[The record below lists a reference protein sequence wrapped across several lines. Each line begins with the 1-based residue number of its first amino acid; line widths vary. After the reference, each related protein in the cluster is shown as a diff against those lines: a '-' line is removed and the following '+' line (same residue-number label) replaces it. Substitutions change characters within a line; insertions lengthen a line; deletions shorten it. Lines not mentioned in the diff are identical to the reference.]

1 MTPPPF
7 DPELAPIVEELR
19 ALRPPLATLAD
30 IPGRR
35 ELNAA
40 DHRTVEELATAYPRF
55 AFSEEHAG
63 AVPLLVARPPG
74 SAGVL
79 YYVHGGGT
87 IVGSHLGA
95 DVPNL
100 LDWAGELNLT
110 VVSPGYRLAPEHP
123 YPAPVEDCY
132 AGLLWTA
139 SHCEGPVVVGGIS
152 AGGGLAAAMALL
164 ARDRGG
170 PELAG
175 QLLICPMLD
184 DRNTTPSAVDLDG
197 RGLWDR
203 TANNVGWTAYL
214 GDLDD
219 VPAYAAPARAE
230 DLSGLPPA
238 FLDVGTAETFRDEVV
253 AYASRLW
260 QAGGEAE
267 LHVWPGGFHGFDA
280 LAPKAQ
286 LSRAARAARLT
297 WLQRLLSRR
306 PAAPA
311 AR

>member
-7 DPELAPIVEELR
+7 DAELAPVVETLR
-19 ALRPPLATLAD
+19 ALRPPLAAVAD

-40 DHRTVEELATAYPRF
+40 EHRTVEELAAEFPAYQV
-55 AFSEEHAG
+55 AEESAG
-63 AVPLLVARPPG
+63 DVPLLVMTPASSR
-74 SAGVL
+74 GVL

-100 LDWAGELNLT
+100 LAWADGLALT

-123 YPAPVEDCY
+123 YPAPLEDCY

-139 SHCEGPVVVGGIS
+139 GRFAGPLVLGGVS
-152 AGGGLAAAMALL
+152 AGGGLAAATALL

-170 PELAG
+170 PAPAG
-175 QLLICPMLD
+175 QLLLCPMLD
-184 DRNTTPSAVDLDG
+184 DRNDTPSAVDLDG

-203 TANNVGWTAYL
+203 TANDVGWTAYL
-214 GDLDD
+214 GGLQDA
-219 VPAYAAPARAE
+219 PAYAAPARAS

-253 AYASRLW
+253 AYAGRIW

-267 LHVWPGGFHGFDA
+267 LHVWPGGFHGFDS
-280 LAPKAQ
+280 LAPEAK

-297 WLQRLLSRR
+297 WLRRLLGQ
-306 PAAPA
+306 
-311 AR
+311 

>member
-7 DPELAPIVEELR
+7 DPELAPVVETLR
-19 ALRPPLATLAD
+19 ALRPPLAKLAD

-40 DHRTVEELATAYPRF
+40 EHRTVEELATAYP
-55 AFSEEHAG
+55 AYEVAEEYAG
-63 AVPLLVARPPG
+63 DVPLLVMRPAE

-87 IVGSHLGA
+87 IVGSHLGQ

-100 LDWAGELNLT
+100 LDWAGGLDLT
-110 VVSPGYRLAPEHP
+110 IVSPGYRLAPEHP

-132 AGLLWTA
+132 TGLLWTVE
-139 SHCEGPVVVGGIS
+139 HCAGPVVAGGIS
-152 AGGGLAAAMALL
+152 AGGGLAAATVLL

-184 DRNTTPSAVDLDG
+184 DRNNTASAVDLDG
-197 RGLWDR
+197 HGLWDR

-214 GDLDD
+214 GDRRGTDD
-219 VPAYAAPARAE
+219 VPAYAAAARAA

-253 AYASRLW
+253 AYAGRIW
-260 QAGGEAE
+260 RAGGEAE
-267 LHVWPGGFHGFDA
+267 LHVWPGGFHGFDS
-280 LAPKAQ
+280 LAPEAQ
-286 LSRAARAARLT
+286 VSRAARAARLT
-297 WLQRLLSRR
+297 WLLKRL
-306 PAAPA
+306 PGAPA

>member
-7 DPELAPIVEELR
+7 DPELAPVVEVLR
-19 ALRPPLATLAD
+19 ALRPPLASLAD

-40 DHRTVEELATAYPRF
+40 EHRTVEELAAAHPGYKV
-55 AFSEEHAG
+55 AEEHAG
-63 AVPLLVARPPG
+63 DVPLLVMTPAS

-100 LDWAGELNLT
+100 LTWAGELDLT
-110 VVSPGYRLAPEHP
+110 IVSPGYRLAPEHP

-132 AGLLWTA
+132 AGLRWTA
-139 SHCEGPVVVGGIS
+139 ERFAGPLVLGGIS
-152 AGGGLAAAMALL
+152 AGGGLAAATALL

-170 PELAG
+170 PALAG
-175 QLLICPMLD
+175 QLLLCPMLD
-184 DRNTTPSAVDLDG
+184 DRNDTPSAVDLDG

-214 GDLDD
+214 GGLED
-219 VPAYAAPARAE
+219 VPAYAAAARAD

-267 LHVWPGGFHGFDA
+267 LHVWPGGFHGFDS
-280 LAPKAQ
+280 LAPEAR

-297 WLQRLLSRR
+297 WLRRLLGQ
-306 PAAPA
+306 
-311 AR
+311 

>member
-1 MTPPPF
+1 VTPPPF

-19 ALRPPLATLAD
+19 ALRPPLSDLAD

-40 DHRTVEELATAYPRF
+40 DHRTVEELAAAYPRF
-55 AFSEEHAG
+55 EFSEQHAG
-63 AVPLLVARPPG
+63 AVPLLVARPAE

-100 LDWAGELNLT
+100 LDWAGELALT

-139 SHCEGPVVVGGIS
+139 EHFAGPVVVGGIS
-152 AGGGLAAAMALL
+152 AGGGLAAATALL

-184 DRNTTPSAVDLDG
+184 DRNNTPSAVELDG

-214 GDLDD
+214 GDRRGTED
-219 VPAYAAPARAE
+219 VPPYAAPARAA

-280 LAPKAQ
+280 LVPKAQ
-286 LSRAARAARLT
+286 ISRAARAARLT
-297 WLQRLLSRR
+297 WLLKRR

>member
-7 DPELAPIVEELR
+7 DPELAPVVEMLR
-19 ALRPPLATLAD
+19 ALRPPLASLAD

-40 DHRTVEELATAYPRF
+40 EHRTVEELAAAYP
-55 AFSEEHAG
+55 AYKVAEEHAG
-63 AVPLLVARPPG
+63 NVPLLVMTPA
-74 SAGVL
+74 SSVGVL

-100 LDWAGELNLT
+100 LAWAGELNLT
-110 VVSPGYRLAPEHP
+110 IVSPGYRLAPEHP
-123 YPAPVEDCY
+123 YPAPLEDCY

-139 SHCEGPVVVGGIS
+139 ERFAGPLVLGGIS
-152 AGGGLAAAMALL
+152 AGGGLAAATALL

-170 PELAG
+170 PSLAG
-175 QLLICPMLD
+175 QLLLCPMLD
-184 DRNTTPSAVDLDG
+184 DRNDTPSAVDLDG

-214 GDLDD
+214 GGLDE
-219 VPAYAAPARAE
+219 VPAYAAAARAA

-267 LHVWPGGFHGFDA
+267 LHVWPGGFHGFDS
-280 LAPKAQ
+280 LAPEAR
-286 LSRAARAARLT
+286 LSRAARAARLS
-297 WLQRLLSRR
+297 WLRRLLGQ
-306 PAAPA
+306 
-311 AR
+311 